1 MKKLSKGFAL
11 VEVVIVIVLLSG
23 SLLVFLEALSQAK
36 SLQVKSEIITTQSL
50 LLHSKINE
58 IRSISYGDI
67 VQNGSYT
74 IFSDYPNYS
83 YLYNV
88 SYVNDNLETV
98 NSATNMKRIDLNIKH
113 NSNSYTVIS
122 ESLLYLTY
130 KKQDGQIYKSNKQR
144 LYSG

>member
-1 MKKLSKGFAL
+1 MKILSKGFAL
-11 VEVVIVIVLLSG
+11 VELVIVIVLLSG

-58 IRSISYGDI
+58 IRSNSYEDI
-67 VQNGSYT
+67 VQNGSYNV
-74 IFSDYPNYS
+74 FSDYPNYS

-88 SYVNDNLETV
+88 SYVNDYLETV

-113 NSNSYTVIS
+113 NSNSYPPIS
-122 ESLLYLTY
+122 ESFIISKL
-130 KKQDGQIYKSNKQR
+130 
-144 LYSG
+144 

>member
-1 MKKLSKGFAL
+1 MKMISKGFAL

-58 IRSISYGDI
+58 IRSYSYEDI
-67 VQNGSYT
+67 VQNGSYN

-113 NSNSYTVIS
+113 NSNSYPAIS
-122 ESLLYLTY
+122 ESF
-130 KKQDGQIYKSNKQR
+130 IISN
-144 LYSG
+144 L

>member
-1 MKKLSKGFAL
+1 MKMISKGFAL

-58 IRSISYGDI
+58 IRSNSYEDI
-67 VQNGSYT
+67 VQNGSYN

-88 SYVNDNLETV
+88 SYVNDNLEMV
-98 NSATNMKRIDLNIKH
+98 NNATNMKRIDLNIKH
-113 NSNSYTVIS
+113 NSNSYPLIS
-122 ESLLYLTY
+122 ESF
-130 KKQDGQIYKSNKQR
+130 IISN
-144 LYSG
+144 L

>member
-1 MKKLSKGFAL
+1 MKMLSKGFAL

-58 IRSISYGDI
+58 IRSNSYEDI
-67 VQNGSYT
+67 VQNGSYN

-113 NSNSYTVIS
+113 NSNSYPLIS
-122 ESLLYLTY
+122 ESF
-130 KKQDGQIYKSNKQR
+130 IISN
-144 LYSG
+144 L

>member
-1 MKKLSKGFAL
+1 MKMISKGFAL

-23 SLLVFLEALSQAK
+23 SLLVFLEALSKAK

-67 VQNGSYT
+67 VQNGSYN

-113 NSNSYTVIS
+113 NSNSYPAIS
-122 ESLLYLTY
+122 ESF
-130 KKQDGQIYKSNKQR
+130 IISN
-144 LYSG
+144 L

>member
-1 MKKLSKGFAL
+1 MKMLSKGFAL

-58 IRSISYGDI
+58 IRSNSYEDI
-67 VQNGSYT
+67 VQNGSYN

-113 NSNSYTVIS
+113 NSNSYPAIS
-122 ESLLYLTY
+122 ESF
-130 KKQDGQIYKSNKQR
+130 IISN
-144 LYSG
+144 L

>member
-1 MKKLSKGFAL
+1 MKMLSKGFAL

-67 VQNGSYT
+67 VQNGNYT

-122 ESLLYLTY
+122 ESF
-130 KKQDGQIYKSNKQR
+130 IISN
-144 LYSG
+144 L

>member
-1 MKKLSKGFAL
+1 MKMLSKVFAL

-67 VQNGSYT
+67 VQNGSYN

-88 SYVNDNLETV
+88 SYVNDNLETL
-98 NSATNMKRIDLNIKH
+98 NSATNMKRVDLNIKH
-113 NSNSYTVIS
+113 NSNSYPAIS
-122 ESLLYLTY
+122 ESF
-130 KKQDGQIYKSNKQR
+130 IISN
-144 LYSG
+144 L

>member
-1 MKKLSKGFAL
+1 MKMLSKGFAL

-58 IRSISYGDI
+58 IRSNSYEDI
-67 VQNGSYT
+67 VQNGSYN

-88 SYVNDNLETV
+88 SYVNDNLEMV
-98 NSATNMKRIDLNIKH
+98 NNATNMKRIDLNIKH
-113 NSNSYTVIS
+113 NSNSYPLIS
-122 ESLLYLTY
+122 ESF
-130 KKQDGQIYKSNKQR
+130 IISN
-144 LYSG
+144 L

>member
-1 MKKLSKGFAL
+1 MKMLSKGFAL

-58 IRSISYGDI
+58 IRSYSYEDI
-67 VQNGSYT
+67 VQNGSYN

-88 SYVNDNLETV
+88 SYVNDNLEMI

-113 NSNSYTVIS
+113 NSNSYPAIS
-122 ESLLYLTY
+122 ESF
-130 KKQDGQIYKSNKQR
+130 IISN
-144 LYSG
+144 L

>member
-1 MKKLSKGFAL
+1 MKMLSKGFAL

-58 IRSISYGDI
+58 IRSNSYEDI
-67 VQNGSYT
+67 VQNGSYNV
-74 IFSDYPNYS
+74 FSDYPNYS

-88 SYVNDNLETV
+88 SYVNDYLETV

-113 NSNSYTVIS
+113 NSNSYPAIS
-122 ESLLYLTY
+122 ESF
-130 KKQDGQIYKSNKQR
+130 IISN
-144 LYSG
+144 L

>member
-67 VQNGSYT
+67 VQNGSYN

-113 NSNSYTVIS
+113 NSNSYPAIS
-122 ESLLYLTY
+122 ESF
-130 KKQDGQIYKSNKQR
+130 IISN
-144 LYSG
+144 L

>member
-1 MKKLSKGFAL
+1 MKMLSKGFAL

-58 IRSISYGDI
+58 IRSNSYEDI
-67 VQNGSYT
+67 VQNGSYN

-88 SYVNDNLETV
+88 SYVNDNLEMI

-113 NSNSYTVIS
+113 NSNSYPLIS
-122 ESLLYLTY
+122 ESF
-130 KKQDGQIYKSNKQR
+130 IISN
-144 LYSG
+144 L

>member
-1 MKKLSKGFAL
+1 MKMLSKGFAL

-122 ESLLYLTY
+122 ESF
-130 KKQDGQIYKSNKQR
+130 IISN
-144 LYSG
+144 L

>member
-1 MKKLSKGFAL
+1 MKMLSKGFAL

-58 IRSISYGDI
+58 IRSNSYEDI
-67 VQNGSYT
+67 VQNGSYN

-88 SYVNDNLETV
+88 SYVNDNLEMI
-98 NSATNMKRIDLNIKH
+98 NSATNMKRIDLNINH
-113 NSNSYTVIS
+113 NSNSYPAIS
-122 ESLLYLTY
+122 ESF
-130 KKQDGQIYKSNKQR
+130 IISN
-144 LYSG
+144 L

>member
-1 MKKLSKGFAL
+1 MKMLSKGFAL

-58 IRSISYGDI
+58 IRSNSYGNI
-67 VQNGSYT
+67 VQNGSYN

-98 NSATNMKRIDLNIKH
+98 NSTTNMKRIDLNIKH
-113 NSNSYTVIS
+113 NSNSYAAIS
-122 ESLLYLTY
+122 ESF
-130 KKQDGQIYKSNKQR
+130 IISN
-144 LYSG
+144 L